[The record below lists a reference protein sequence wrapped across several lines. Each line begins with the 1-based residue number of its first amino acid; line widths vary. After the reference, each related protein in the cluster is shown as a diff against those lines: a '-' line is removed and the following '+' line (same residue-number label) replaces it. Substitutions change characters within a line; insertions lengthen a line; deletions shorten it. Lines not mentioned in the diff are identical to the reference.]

1 MAHRGSAAI
10 ISSTECCLTN
20 TVDTQISAAVR
31 VKARFQ
37 PLLRK
42 AGVFQ
47 AANITAREPIT

>member
-1 MAHRGSAAI
+1 MAHRGSAAR

-20 TVDTQISAAVR
+20 TVETQISAAVR

-42 AGVFQ
+42 AGVFH